1 MGVAINN
8 AYFQFIEESNVLG
21 VYCSC
26 ARSQNDGNG
35 ESMFTRDIEIERLK
49 AEYASLRQA
58 QDGLM
63 QKVDLTAAVLIRLEE
78 SVSTNSEGIQ
88 SNRQDIQSIK
98 LALQAIMEHFEI
110 APKPGT
116 GFNPEQQP

>member
-1 MGVAINN
+1 
-8 AYFQFIEESNVLG
+8 
-21 VYCSC
+21 
-26 ARSQNDGNG
+26 
-35 ESMFTRDIEIERLK
+35 MFTRDIEIERLK

-63 QKVDLTAAVLIRLEE
+63 EKVDLTALMLIRLEE
-78 SVSTNSEGIQ
+78 SVSGNSEGIQ

-110 APKPGT
+110 PPKPGT
-116 GFNPEQQP
+116 GFYPEA